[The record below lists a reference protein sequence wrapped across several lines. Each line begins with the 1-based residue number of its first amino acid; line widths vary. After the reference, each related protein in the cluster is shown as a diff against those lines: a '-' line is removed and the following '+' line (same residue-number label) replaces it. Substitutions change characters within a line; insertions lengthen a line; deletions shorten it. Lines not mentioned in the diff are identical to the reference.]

1 MMALE
6 GDGTFHY
13 YPGKTKGQIYVPSS
27 LIGDSQF
34 PFQGTTSVTII
45 INSDESLTVKQKDG
59 KED

>member
-6 GDGTFHY
+6 GDGTFH
-13 YPGKTKGQIYVPSS
+13 PTGKTKGQIYVPADVF
-27 LIGDSQF
+27 GDSQF

-45 INSDESLTVKQKDG
+45 INPDKSLTVKHKDA